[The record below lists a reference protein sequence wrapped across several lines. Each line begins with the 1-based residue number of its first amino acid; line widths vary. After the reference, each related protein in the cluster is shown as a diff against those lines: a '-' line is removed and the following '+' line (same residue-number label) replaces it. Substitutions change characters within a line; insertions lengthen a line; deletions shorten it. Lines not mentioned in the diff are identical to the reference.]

1 MGMIRTFRLLILTVT
16 LAFPAASL
24 AAEQV
29 DLLLVLAAD
38 VSRSIDS
45 EKFQLQR
52 DGYAAAIT
60 DPRVLEAIKSGRTR
74 RIGLSLVEWSG
85 LSSQRV
91 VIDWTAISDAESA
104 KSFADR
110 LLEAPRSFA
119 DRTSISSAIEFAM
132 GHLARAPFESARH
145 TIDVSGDGTNNSGGE
160 VTQARDAAVA
170 QGVTINGLVILS
182 ETPLA
187 WNPDHTNPAGGLENY
202 YRNNVI
208 GGPGAFVMAAEGFN
222 SFGRAIVKKM
232 IAEVAQAD
240 QVKRRTLAR

>member
-1 MGMIRTFRLLILTVT
+1 MGMIRTFWLLILTVT

-60 DPRVLEAIKSGRTR
+60 DPRVLEAIKSGRTG
-74 RIGLSLVEWSG
+74 RIGMSLVEWSG

-119 DRTSISSAIEFAM
+119 
-132 GHLARAPFESARH
+132 G
-145 TIDVSGDGTNNSGGE
+145 
-160 VTQARDAAVA
+160 
-170 QGVTINGLVILS
+170 
-182 ETPLA
+182 
-187 WNPDHTNPAGGLENY
+187 
-202 YRNNVI
+202 
-208 GGPGAFVMAAEGFN
+208 
-222 SFGRAIVKKM
+222 
-232 IAEVAQAD
+232 
-240 QVKRRTLAR
+240 